1 MRVNVVA
8 AVILQL
14 ATSIVAARASGPS
27 RAEHSAATFRRKPP
41 ASSPDRPLPGVD
53 ADSLAARIDY
63 PVLPLLHGQQRCLHA
78 TIQVDTAGHGRVS
91 ELPEA
96 DELFT
101 AAILKGVERTR
112 FLPAMRSGRPV
123 EGTLRVMMFFWAGFE
138 GENRAGWVE
147 VITPGRLKS
156 LGLAGDGR
164 QELDSATVATALAAH
179 QGGDQHRMRVT
190 NLRVAVR
197 VALSKND
204 DRTQRL
210 PVPSSRRVEEEVDPD
225 LVHATWDQAALA
237 RLAHYPEGVS
247 DSMAE
252 RRVIVEVQVNEA
264 GEAVD
269 AKVKEG
275 AGEPFDRLATSIVMR
290 IPFEAATV
298 KGHPVAD
305 RVKVP
310 VVFRKTD

>member
-1 MRVNVVA
+1 MRVIVVA

-27 RAEHSAATFRRKPP
+27 HAEHPATTSRRKPH
-41 ASSPDRPLPGVD
+41 ASSPDRLQPGVD

-63 PVLPLLHGQQRCLHA
+63 PLLPLLHGQQRCLHT

-101 AAILKGVERTR
+101 AAILKGVEKMR

-123 EGTLRVMMFFWAGFE
+123 EGTLRVMMFFWAGSE
-138 GENRAGWVE
+138 GENRSGWVE
-147 VITPGRLKS
+147 VITPERLKS
-156 LGLAGDGR
+156 LGLAGDGQR
-164 QELDSATVATALAAH
+164 ELDSSTVATALAVR

-190 NLRVAVR
+190 DLRVAVR
-197 VALSKND
+197 VSISKND
-204 DRTQRL
+204 DQAQRL
-210 PVPSSRRVEEEVDPD
+210 PVPSSRPVEEEVDPD

-237 RLAHYPEGVS
+237 RLARYPEGLS
-247 DSMAE
+247 DSIAE
-252 RRVIVEVQVNEA
+252 KRVVVEVQVNEA

-269 AKVKEG
+269 AKVK
-275 AGEPFDRLATSIVMR
+275 
-290 IPFEAATV
+290 
-298 KGHPVAD
+298 
-305 RVKVP
+305 
-310 VVFRKTD
+310 